1 MGSIA
6 WKRECREDNEE
17 STMTKASRTE
27 NRLTRLGT
35 CVAEDSRLKP
45 ETRLSQIDFR
55 IRQSA
60 RMPSSVVT
68 DEGFSQISFSHFP
81 LFPSFWESA
90 QCSATCTAQ
99 TPAERSMKCG
109 ADGCVWTFHSG
120 RLDCFHYSPLLV
132 PPTPRVYSSQ
142 LLFSSKRSKQLK
154 SNRLWWCFL
163 GPRDLRGEERRRNT
177 WARQEMKT
185 SNNSETSFFLY
196 FWETSR
202 SKTFFLDSQFQRK
215 CNVANR
221 FNSAW

>member
-1 MGSIA
+1 MFAYNAPFSDQLRNNEKVPLMGSIA

-35 CVAEDSRLKP
+35 CVVEDSRLKP

-99 TPAERSMKCG
+99 SPAERSMKCG
-109 ADGCVWTFHSG
+109 ADGCVRTFHSG
-120 RLDCFHYSPLLV
+120 RSDYFHYSPLLV
-132 PPTPRVYSSQ
+132 PPTPRVYI
-142 LLFSSKRSKQLK
+142 LFTIIIFIKAYETTKIKSPMVVLPRPARS
-154 SNRLWWCFL
+154 
-163 GPRDLRGEERRRNT
+163 PR
-177 WARQEMKT
+177 
-185 SNNSETSFFLY
+185 
-196 FWETSR
+196 
-202 SKTFFLDSQFQRK
+202 
-215 CNVANR
+215 
-221 FNSAW
+221 